1 MYNIT
6 LIEGDGIGPEISKS
20 VVEIIKKANV
30 EINWDKQQAG
40 KLALE
45 KYGSV
50 LPSNTIESIKKNRVC
65 LKAPIT
71 TPIGYGFK
79 SVNVQ
84 LRQLFDLYANIRPSK
99 NLPNIKTP
107 FEDVDLVVIRENTE
121 DIYAGLEEK
130 N

>member
-50 LPSNTIESIKKNRVC
+50 LPSNTIESIKSRT
-65 LKAPIT
+65 AST
-71 TPIGYGFK
+71 TP
-79 SVNVQ
+79 S
-84 LRQLFDLYANIRPSK
+84 S
-99 NLPNIKTP
+99 T
-107 FEDVDLVVIRENTE
+107 TS
-121 DIYAGLEEK
+121 
-130 N
+130 